1 MKRLA
6 FKNPETV
13 EIAGAKQKL
22 EGLVEHLIPCATA
35 QKVRYEDMKSWR
47 YKDVMLMPTSWN
59 GLLLY

>member
-35 QKVRYEDMKSWR
+35 QKVRH
-47 YKDVMLMPTSWN
+47 KDIKIRSHGDLKMSCYVQ
-59 GLLLY
+59 